1 MSDTGA
7 WVLDPNYTYNA
18 DEKLAR
24 EVLLLSKGGSLLE
37 FGAGL
42 GCYTRTFL
50 LHARDYQ
57 LTSLIAVDG
66 ASNVQEI
73 THGLVITRDLTL
85 PLTDI
90 PKADWLLCMEVGEH
104 IPPQFNRP
112 FVANLVSHA
121 RKGMVLSW
129 SNVCDKGVGHVNCKS
144 EDQVIGMMRAEA
156 FDYDAKATG
165 LLRNVTAWGYLKT
178 TLMVFRRA

>member
-1 MSDTGA
+1 M
-7 WVLDPNYTYNA
+7 A
-18 DEKLAR
+18 DH
-24 EVLLLSKGGSLLE
+24 
-37 FGAGL
+37 
-42 GCYTRTFL
+42 Y
-50 LHARDYQ
+50 
-57 LTSLIAVDG
+57 
-66 ASNVQEI
+66 
-73 THGLVITRDLTL
+73 L
-85 PLTDI
+85 PLLRATGTRRPPVQQNLDYNI
-90 PKADWLLCMEVGEH
+90 ELEVGEH

-144 EDQVIGMMRAEA
+144 EDQVIGMMRAQE
-156 FDYDAKATG
+156 FNYDAQATG